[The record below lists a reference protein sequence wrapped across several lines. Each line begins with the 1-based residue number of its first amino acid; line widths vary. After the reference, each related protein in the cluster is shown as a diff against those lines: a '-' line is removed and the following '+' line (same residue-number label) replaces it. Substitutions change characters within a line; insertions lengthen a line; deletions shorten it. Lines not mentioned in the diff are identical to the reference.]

1 MGEPSD
7 SELLHRARQG
17 DAIPFGTL
25 VRRHD
30 RYLYRVAR
38 SVLADDH
45 EAEDV
50 VQLTFIQA
58 FTRLAQFRGEASL
71 RTWLARITLNEAVR
85 RRRQRALVP
94 LDAIDEANE
103 RDRSQNY
110 LSFLMGPDPERAAAQ
125 SQIRNRL
132 ECAIDD
138 LPPAFRTVFILR
150 DVEGV
155 SGEETANLLGIRPET
170 VRSRLHRARRMLRE
184 AFGEHLASA
193 LKDTFPFERPRCD
206 RLVQRILAQFGL
218 VPAIPP

>member
-71 RTWLARITLNEAVR
+71 RTWLARITLNEAIRR

-103 RDRSQNY
+103 RARSQNC
-110 LSFLMGPDPERAAAQ
+110 LCFLMG
-125 SQIRNRL
+125 
-132 ECAIDD
+132 
-138 LPPAFRTVFILR
+138 
-150 DVEGV
+150 
-155 SGEETANLLGIRPET
+155 
-170 VRSRLHRARRMLRE
+170 
-184 AFGEHLASA
+184 
-193 LKDTFPFERPRCD
+193 
-206 RLVQRILAQFGL
+206 
-218 VPAIPP
+218 